1 MLDLQAVPV
10 PSNDF
15 RVREAGDEMV
25 FLADSGREVLSLNAV
40 GSFIWRQMDGNH
52 TLQDILDILCHEYEV
67 DIDRAKTD
75 LNTFVGEL
83 EGHKLLTLQTS
94 DA

>member
-10 PSNDF
+10 PSDQF
-15 RVREAGDEMV
+15 RVREVGDETV

-40 GSFIWRQMDGNH
+40 GSFIWKQIDGNH
-52 TLQDILDILCHEYEV
+52 TLQDILDIICHEYEV
-67 DIDRAKTD
+67 EPDRAESD
-75 LNTFVGEL
+75 LRSFVAEL
-83 EGHKLLTLQTS
+83 EAHKLLTMQTA